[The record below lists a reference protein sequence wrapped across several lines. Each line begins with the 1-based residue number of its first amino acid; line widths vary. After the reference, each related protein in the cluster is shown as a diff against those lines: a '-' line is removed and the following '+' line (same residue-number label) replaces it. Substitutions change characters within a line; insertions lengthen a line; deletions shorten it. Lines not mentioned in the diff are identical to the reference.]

1 MNQDQLSNKT
11 HQIEKVPKEKKAIQ
25 NLIEKHKK
33 HIVFALM
40 GIVFLG
46 VMYLLFKP
54 EEKELISH
62 NDSVPEAITKG
73 MPTDKVKAYEKELWE
88 QKKQENEN
96 QIHSLADYWNDS
108 QEEPTSSYNHKN
120 YNEEPTYTPYERS
133 YENYKQSQDVL
144 GSFYSSSTEN
154 SETENLKKQIQ
165 ELEKQLQEKDTPTP
179 ITMDNQLELME
190 KSFQMAAKYLPG
202 GQNQTELPSS
212 NKTKNAKTI
221 PSKKQVITMLDKTSK
236 EIVSSLVKPTSLLDF
251 LPINPKSNQT
261 FYTAEGERKTQN
273 HKNSIRVSI
282 KENQVI
288 INEGYI
294 KLRLLERIVING
306 ALLPESSTLIA
317 KVKIS
322 NARLELSVNSIKIED
337 SIIDTELIG
346 YDNYG
351 QRGLEVLDLQEI
363 SASKEIIANMGQTA
377 GTSISMSRSA
387 SDQIASDLT
396 KGLIQGVSGYFS
408 KKVKAQRVTLKQG
421 QELFLV
427 PKE

>member
-1 MNQDQLSNKT
+1 MNHNQSDKT
-11 HQIEKVPKEKKAIQ
+11 HQIEKVPKENKAIQ

-46 VMYLLFKP
+46 AMYLLFKP
-54 EEKELISH
+54 EEKELITH
-62 NDSVPEAITKG
+62 NDSVPEAITQG

-88 QKKQENEN
+88 QKQQENEN
-96 QIHSLADYWNDS
+96 QMQSLADYWNES
-108 QEEPTSSYNHKN
+108 QEESNSTYNHQD

-133 YENYKQSQDVL
+133 YQNYKQNQEVL
-144 GSFYSSSTEN
+144 SSFYDNTEN
-154 SETENLKKQIQ
+154 QEMDKLKKQIE
-165 ELEKQLQEKDTPTP
+165 ELEKQLEGKDTPTP
-179 ITMDNQLELME
+179 ITMDSQLELME

-202 GQNQTELPSS
+202 GQNQAELPPS
-212 NKTKNAKTI
+212 NETTNIKTI
-221 PSKKQVITMLDKTSK
+221 SSKKQTITVVDKTSK
-236 EIVSSLVKPTSLLDF
+236 EIVSSLVKPMSLKDF
-251 LPINPKSNQT
+251 LPINIQSNQT
-261 FYTAEGERKTQN
+261 FYTAEGERKTQT

-282 KENQVI
+282 KEDQVI

-294 KLRLLERIVING
+294 KLRLLESIVING
-306 ALLPESSTLIA
+306 ALLPETSTLIA
-317 KVKIS
+317 KVKVNS
-322 NARLELSVNSIKIED
+322 GRLELSVNSIKIGD
-337 SIIDTELIG
+337 SIIETELIG

-351 QRGLEVLDLQEI
+351 QKGLEILDLQEI

-387 SDQIASDLT
+387 SDQIAGDLT

>member
-1 MNQDQLSNKT
+1 MNHNQSDKT
-11 HQIEKVPKEKKAIQ
+11 HKIEKVPKENKMFQGI
-25 NLIEKHKK
+25 IEKYKK

-46 VMYLLFKP
+46 AMYLLFKP
-54 EEKELISH
+54 EDKEFITH
-62 NDSVPEAITKG
+62 NDSVPEAITQG

-88 QKKQENEN
+88 QKQQENEN
-96 QIHSLADYWNDS
+96 QMHSLADYWNES
-108 QEEPTSSYNHKN
+108 QEESNGSYNHQDYSK
-120 YNEEPTYTPYERS
+120 EPTYTPYQSS
-133 YENYKQSQDVL
+133 YQNYKQSQEVL
-144 GSFYSSSTEN
+144 SSFYDNTTN
-154 SETENLKKQIQ
+154 PETDKLKKQIE
-165 ELEKQLQEKDTPTP
+165 ELEKQLEEKDTPTP
-179 ITMDNQLELME
+179 ITIDSQLELME

-202 GQNQTELPSS
+202 SQNQSELSPS
-212 NKTKNAKTI
+212 NETTNAKTI
-221 PSKKQVITMLDKTSK
+221 SSKKQVLTVVDKTNK
-236 EIVSSLVKPTSLLDF
+236 EVVSSLIKPMSLQDF
-251 LPINPKSNQT
+251 LPINIQSNQT
-261 FYTAEGERKTQN
+261 FYTAEGESKTQN

-282 KENQVI
+282 KEDQVI

-294 KLRLLERIVING
+294 KLKLLESIVING
-306 ALLPESSTLIA
+306 ALLPETSTLIA
-317 KVKIS
+317 KVKVS
-322 NARLELSVNSIKIED
+322 NARLELSVNSIKIDD

-351 QRGLEVLDLQEI
+351 QKGLGVLDLQEI

-387 SDQIASDLT
+387 SDQIAGDLT

>member
-1 MNQDQLSNKT
+1 MNHNQSDKT
-11 HQIEKVPKEKKAIQ
+11 HQIEKVPKENKVFQ

-46 VMYLLFKP
+46 AMYLLFKP
-54 EEKELISH
+54 EDKELITH
-62 NDSVPEAITKG
+62 NDSVPEAITQG

-88 QKKQENEN
+88 QKQQENEN
-96 QIHSLADYWNDS
+96 QMHSLADYWNDR
-108 QEEPTSSYNHKN
+108 
-120 YNEEPTYTPYERS
+120 NEESTSNYTHQDYNQESTYTPYERS
-133 YENYKQSQDVL
+133 YQNYKQSQEVL
-144 GSFYSSSTEN
+144 SSFYDSTEN
-154 SETENLKKQIQ
+154 PETDRLKNQIE
-165 ELEKQLQEKDTPTP
+165 ELEKRLEEKDTP
-179 ITMDNQLELME
+179 IALTMDNQLELME

-202 GQNQTELPSS
+202 DQNQTELPPL
-212 NKTKNAKTI
+212 NETTKIKTI
-221 PSKKQVITMLDKTSK
+221 SSTKQTITVVDKTSK
-236 EIVSSLVKPTSLLDF
+236 EIVSSLVKPMSLQDF
-251 LPINPKSNQT
+251 LPISSENNQT
-261 FYTAEGERKTQN
+261 FYTAEGERKTQT

-282 KENQVI
+282 KEDQVI

-294 KLRLLERIVING
+294 KLKLLESIVING
-306 ALLPESSTLIA
+306 ALLPEASTIIA

-322 NARLELSVNSIKIED
+322 NTRLELSVNSIKIDD

-351 QRGLEVLDLQEI
+351 QKGLEVLDLQEI
-363 SASKEIIANMGQTA
+363 STSKEIIANMGQTA

-387 SDQIASDLT
+387 SDQIAGDLT